1 MTMLTY
7 EELDSDRLLSP
18 KLLGTLAAPAGGR
31 FPNTLSG
38 NPAIGLFDDFEG
50 FGFTGAISSTAAWA
64 QSNGI
69 TYKAYI
75 DGDAG
80 VNANPGIMSA
90 VPTTTP
96 AVDLNGP
103 GVIQIQPDDDAA
115 DDTILAAGESLM
127 MPFNAISATAKD
139 LVFETRFKIN
149 DITASETD
157 FFIGLGGTGACANT
171 GVLSDT
177 TGTLSSN
184 NFLGFGRWD
193 AETNLRFGYQ
203 RAGGTQ
209 GEVDDCHTLVADTYL
224 KAGFR
229 YNADTKTCGL
239 YINGALV
246 NTVTKAA
253 TIATPWPTLFMNFI
267 TSVKFQAT
275 TNHVLYIDWWA
286 GAQYI

>member
-1 MTMLTY
+1 MTMLTF
-7 EELDSDRLLSP
+7 EELNSDRLFSP
-18 KLLGTLAAPAGGR
+18 KLWKGFAPPAGGS
-31 FPNTLSG
+31 FPSTLSG
-38 NPAIGLFDDFEG
+38 NPAIGLFDDFDG
-50 FGFTGAISSTAAWA
+50 FGFTGAISSTTAWA

-80 VNANPGIMSA
+80 LNANPGIMSA
-90 VPTTTP
+90 VPSTTP
-96 AVDLNGP
+96 SVSANGP
-103 GVIQIQPDDDAA
+103 GVIQIQPDDDAY
-115 DDTILAAGESLM
+115 DDVVLGAGESLM
-127 MPFNAISATAKD
+127 MPFNVIPGTAKD

-157 FFIGLGGTGACANT
+157 FFIGLGGTGAVADT

-203 RAGGTQ
+203 RGGVAQ
-209 GEVDDCHTLVADTYL
+209 GEVDDCHTLVADTYV

-229 YNADTKTCGL
+229 YNADSETCGIFVDGVL
-239 YINGALV
+239 ID
-246 NTVTKAA
+246 
-253 TIATPWPTLFMNFI
+253 TITSDETGATPWPTLWMNFI

-275 TNHVLYIDWWA
+275 TNHALYIDWWA
-286 GAQYI
+286 CAQYI

>member
-1 MTMLTY
+1 MTLLTWN
-7 EELDSDRLLSP
+7 ELDGNRLFSP
-18 KLLGTLAAPAGGR
+18 KLWGGMAPPTGGS
-31 FPNTLSG
+31 FPTTLSG
-38 NPAIGLFDDFEG
+38 NPVIGLFDDFDG

-90 VPTTTP
+90 VPSTTP
-96 AVDLNGP
+96 SVSENGP
-103 GVIQIQPDDDAA
+103 GVIQIQPDDDAD
-115 DDTILAAGESLM
+115 DDTLLAAGESLM
-127 MPFNAISATAKD
+127 MPFNVIDGTAND

-157 FFIGLGGTGACANT
+157 FFIGLGGTGACADT

-203 RAGGTQ
+203 RTSGTQ
-209 GEVDDCHTLVADTYL
+209 AEIDDCHTLVADTYL

-229 YNADTKTCGL
+229 YHADTKTCGVF
-239 YINGALV
+239 INGELFD
-246 NTVTKAA
+246 TVTAA
-253 TIATPWPTLFMNFI
+253 ETGATPWPSLFMNFI
-267 TSVKFQAT
+267 TSVKYQAT
-275 TNHVLYIDWWA
+275 ANHVLYVDWWA
-286 GAQYI
+286 CAQLR

>member
-1 MTMLTY
+1 MTMLTFD
-7 EELDSDRLLSP
+7 ELDAGRLLSP
-18 KLLGTLAAPAGGR
+18 KLWGKLAPPAGGR

-80 VNANPGIMSA
+80 VNANPGILAA

-103 GVIQIQPDDDAA
+103 GVIQIQPDDDA
-115 DDTILAAGESLM
+115 DDDIVLGAGESQM
-127 MPFNAISATAKD
+127 MPFNVIPATAKD
-139 LVFETRFKIN
+139 LVFECRMKIN
-149 DITASETD
+149 DITVSETD
-157 FFIGLGGTGACANT
+157 FFIGLGGVAAVANT

-193 AETNLRFGYQ
+193 AETNLRFAYQ
-203 RAGGTQ
+203 RVSGTQ
-209 GEVDDCHTLVADTYL
+209 AEIDDVFTPVADTYFKL
-224 KAGFR
+224 GFR
-229 YNADTKTCGL
+229 YHAVTNTCGV
-239 YINGALV
+239 YANGVLID
-246 NTVTKAA
+246 TVTKAE
-253 TIATPWPTLFMNFI
+253 TNATPWPSLFMNFV

-275 TNHVLYIDWWA
+275 TNHIVSLDWWA
-286 GAQYI
+286 AAQYI